1 MLQQQERRKE
11 TYNGMNRL
19 MEEKQAKEC
28 NVIHIRRKKEM
39 KQTFGRKKLTH
50 RRWYKGMK
58 QTHIIKNRYK
68 ESNIKGLYRHTEE
81 RKIKI

>member
-39 KQTFGRKKLTH
+39 KQTFRRKTQKMGQRNETIT
-50 RRWYKGMK
+50 K
-58 QTHIIKNRYK
+58 
-68 ESNIKGLYRHTEE
+68 
-81 RKIKI
+81 